1 MKHHHYYHLITD
13 IHLDKVND
21 DLKITFKNEQKHIFY
36 LIYFTLLIK
45 RNTNLMLSILELT
58 SSGLHS
64 DYLQQMTL
72 FNQRT
77 ASMVAAMASG
87 HQTSG
92 SDHLHSESI
101 AAAAAAAAAAGYT
114 SSSDSEMRHHF
125 RAPTSA
131 STTTLSAGRKRALS
145 ISPYSDTFDINSMI
159 RFSPNSLVSFMNGSR
174 SSSASGSYGH
184 LSAGKPLFIH
194 FFNNKYQFV
203 TFKLPSTINPN
214 TIDGITA
221 NYNVV

>member
-1 MKHHHYYHLITD
+1 
-13 IHLDKVND
+13 
-21 DLKITFKNEQKHIFY
+21 
-36 LIYFTLLIK
+36 
-45 RNTNLMLSILELT
+45 MLSILELT

-101 AAAAAAAAAAGYT
+101 AAAAAAAAAGYT

-184 LSAGKPLFIH
+184 LSAGKPLFLSL
-194 FFNNKYQFV
+194 FQQ
-203 TFKLPSTINPN
+203 
-214 TIDGITA
+214 
-221 NYNVV
+221 